1 MTKGRIS
8 LIKGCEDQ
16 EERRDIETGYQNISS
31 HLHHKEFLQEQ
42 DRSLPEPLQNHLSF
56 AMMRTYAML
65 LVLSL
70 TLTWALLFV
79 GNVSSKPVQ
88 SELKCKSTSSND
100 HISWTAPSA
109 FPDGVFQHWR
119 VKPGNFSQEPRP
131 AVTKFGSGGYYSQSV
146 DQPFPLQTGAPSSEA
161 VYPKQKGQ
169 APNKNYASEIEANIT
184 SLIANNHA
192 QQSSCQKCI
201 SALRLGQKLAKVA
214 PQHVPDV
221 LISLC
226 TKYKFTSTK
235 SGLSQS
241 EVCKRE
247 YSGATLGSSLT
258 QLLSYAELQGE
269 NPSDGLYLCANV
281 VGTSSGCKNPA
292 PMDLNANGFLDNWF
306 GGKGKRDAI
315 RKRSESF
322 QPLDKRTGPAHLDK
336 RGKKKQM
343 RLLHFSDIHVDPRF
357 FVGGE
362 AACTSGQCCRSDSF
376 NFTLAHAPPSPP
388 GSYLPSANISEKA
401 VYWGNYKCDS
411 PWPLAVSAMQSVK
424 HLNRGENVD
433 MSVYTGDMVTHDS
446 DWHLSNDLI
455 TYTQQAIFDTMKHFL
470 GNGPVFSAIGNHDTA
485 PSDQSSPRNLPD
497 KGPREQFSY
506 DWNNLKRLFE
516 AEGWF
521 SHEEAKQVSRHYGGY
536 SISPRKG
543 LRIITL
549 NSDFW
554 YKGNRYNFIQ
564 TSNPDHG
571 GILRFLTDEL
581 EAAEKRHERVWIVGH
596 VLTGWD
602 GSNGLN
608 DPTNLFYQIVDHYS
622 PRTIAHIFFGHTHE
636 DQFNVFYANNGTQR
650 TTVNAKAVS
659 FMAPSITPGSNVN
672 SAVRIY
678 TVDPE
683 TYEVHDYDQ
692 FYTQV
697 NDFPGLPESQHGPV
711 WNHLYSAREA
721 YSNFSSS
728 AVSGSVA
735 NGTVKLTKDGQWPQD
750 APLNATFWSALTDEM
765 EKRNELVTQFRHF
778 TGRDSPRSPGCDAG
792 CIQANICYMRSGSGP
807 LGQQCPTGAHYASVQ
822 S

>member
-8 LIKGCEDQ
+8 LDKSCEGHR
-16 EERRDIETGYQNISS
+16 EKSDIEVGLPSFPI
-31 HLHHKEFLQEQ
+31 HHHHNVVLQDKDHSAQ
-42 DRSLPEPLQNHLSF
+42 ARFSF
-56 AMMRTYAML
+56 AKMRTYAML
-65 LVLSL
+65 VIASVI
-70 TLTWALLFV
+70 LTWALLFV
-79 GNVSSKPVQ
+79 ENASSKPVE
-88 SELKCKSTSSND
+88 SVSSAASASAD
-100 HISWTAPSA
+100 DQTAWTAPSA
-109 FPDGVFQHWR
+109 FPSGVFKHWR
-119 VKPGNFSQEPRP
+119 VKPGNYSQEPRP
-131 AVTKFGSGGYYSQSV
+131 AVTKYGSGGYFSQSI
-146 DQPFPLQTGAPSSEA
+146 DQPYPLQTGPPTSDA
-161 VYPKQKGQ
+161 VYPEKKEH
-169 APNKNYASEIEANIT
+169 APHKNYAKEIEANIT
-184 SLIANNHA
+184 SLIANNNT

-201 SALRLGQKLAKVA
+201 SGLRLGQKLAKVA
-214 PQHVPDV
+214 PHHVPGV
-221 LISLC
+221 LIDLC
-226 TKYKFTSTK
+226 TKYNFTSTK

-247 YSGATLGSSLT
+247 YSGAILGSSLT
-258 QLLSYAELQGE
+258 QLLSYADLNGE
-269 NPSDGLYLCANV
+269 NSSDGLYLCANV
-281 VGTSSGCKNPA
+281 VGSSSGCKNPA
-292 PMDLNANGFLDNWF
+292 PIDLNADGFLDKWF
-306 GGKGKRDAI
+306 GGKSKRAAI
-315 RKRSESF
+315 RKRSESINH
-322 QPLDKRTGPAHLDK
+322 LDKRTGPAHLDK
-336 RGKKKQM
+336 RGKKKHM

-376 NFTLAHAPPSPP
+376 NSTVAHAPPSPA
-388 GSYLPSANISEKA
+388 GSYLPATNISEKA

-424 HLNRGENVD
+424 HLNKGEDVD

-446 DWHLSNDLI
+446 DWHLSNELV

-485 PSDQSSPRNLPD
+485 PSDQSSPRSLPD

-506 DWNNLKRLFE
+506 DWDNLKRLFE

-543 LRIITL
+543 LRVITL
-549 NSDFW
+549 NTDFW

-581 EAAEKRHERVWIVGH
+581 EAAERRRERVWIVGH

-602 GSNGLN
+602 GSNGLSN
-608 DPTNLFYQIVDHYS
+608 PTNLFYQIVDHYA

-636 DQFNVFYANNGTQR
+636 DQFNVFYANNATQR
-650 TTVNAKAVS
+650 TAVNAKAVS

-697 NDFPGLPESQHGPV
+697 SDFPGLPESQHGPI
-711 WNHLYSAREA
+711 WTHLYSAREA
-721 YSNFSSS
+721 YGNFSAS
-728 AVSGSVA
+728 AVSGAVA
-735 NGTVKLTKDGQWPQD
+735 NGTVKLTDQGYWPAQ

-778 TGRDSPRSPGCDAG
+778 TGRDSPRSPGCDSG
-792 CIQANICYMRSGSGP
+792 CIAANICYMRSGSGII
-807 LGQQCPTGAHYASVQ
+807 GQQCPKGAHYASVQ